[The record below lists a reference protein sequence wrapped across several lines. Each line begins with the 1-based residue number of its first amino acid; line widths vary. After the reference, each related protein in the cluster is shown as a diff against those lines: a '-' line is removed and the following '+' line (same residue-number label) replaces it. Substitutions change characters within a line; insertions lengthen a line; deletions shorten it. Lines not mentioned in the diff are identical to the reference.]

1 MSFINKPRIAKLNLP
16 TNELGLTRRDYDGA
30 MSTLCAGCGHDS
42 ITASIIEAIWG
53 LGIAPHQL
61 VKLSGIGCS
70 SKTTAYF
77 VGGAHGFN
85 GVHGRMPSIASGAV
99 AANRDLYYVGVSGDG
114 DTLSIGFGQLAHAI
128 RRNINMLYICENNGV
143 YGLTKGQ
150 FSAAADIGS
159 KTKKGDTNR
168 QPPIDPALTALSLGG
183 TFVARSF
190 SGDKQQLVPLIKAGL
205 KHPGFALID
214 VLSPCVTF
222 NDHEGSTKSYAY
234 VREHFEE
241 AVHADYIPPRTP
253 ITADYGEGE
262 VLPIELHDGSQIRLR
277 KVDSAY
283 DPTNRSQA
291 MEYLRTRQQAGEY
304 VTGMLYIDANSQDF
318 HALNEVCR
326 APLNQLAYERL
337 NPGSAALSKILS
349 RYR

>member
-1 MSFINKPRIAKLNLP
+1 MSYINKPKIAKLNLP
-16 TNELGLTRRDYDGA
+16 RNALGLTRRDYDGA

-42 ITASIIEAIWG
+42 ITAAIIEAIWE
-53 LGIAPHQL
+53 LSIAPHQL
-61 VKLSGIGCS
+61 AKLSGIGCS

-77 VGGAHGFN
+77 VSGAHGFN
-85 GVHGRMPSIASGAV
+85 SVHGRMPSVASGAA

-128 RRNINMLYICENNGV
+128 RRNVNMLYVCENNGV

-159 KTKKGDTNR
+159 KSKKGEANR
-168 QPPIDPALTALSLGG
+168 QPPIDPAITALSLGG

-222 NDHEGSTKSYAY
+222 NDHEGSTKSYSY

-241 AVHADYIPPRTP
+241 AVHTDYVAPRAAIIADY
-253 ITADYGEGE
+253 AAGE
-262 VLPIELHDGSQIRLR
+262 VLPIDLHDGSQIRLR
-277 KVDSAY
+277 KLEATY
-283 DPTNRSQA
+283 DPTSRGKA
-291 MEYLRTRQQAGEY
+291 MEYLRAKQKAGEY
-304 VTGMLYIDANSQDF
+304 VTGMLYIDPNSQDF
-318 HALNEVCR
+318 HAINETTR
-326 APLNQLAYERL
+326 TPLNQLPY
-337 NPGSAALSKILS
+337 AALRPSQQTLDKILNK
-349 RYR
+349 YR

>member
-1 MSFINKPRIAKLNLP
+1 MSFINKPKIAKLNLP
-16 TNELGLTRRDYDGA
+16 HNALGLTRRDYDGA

-42 ITASIIEAIWG
+42 ITAALIEAVWG
-53 LGIAPHQL
+53 LGIAPDQL

-99 AANRDLYYVGVSGDG
+99 AANRELHYVGVSGDG

-159 KTKKGDTNR
+159 KTKKGETNR
-168 QPPIDPALTALSLGG
+168 QPPIDPAITALSLGG

-190 SGDKQQLVPLIKAGL
+190 SGDKQQLVPLIQAGL
-205 KHPGFALID
+205 KHQGFALID

-222 NDHEGSTKSYAY
+222 NDHEGSTKSYSY

-241 AVHADYIPPRTP
+241 AVHADYVPPRAA
-253 ITADYGEGE
+253 ITADYAAGEM
-262 VLPIELHDGSQIRLR
+262 LPIELHDGSQIRLR
-277 KVDSAY
+277 KLAASY
-283 DPTNRSQA
+283 DPTDRGHA
-291 MEYLRTRQQAGEY
+291 MEYLRSKQQAGEY
-304 VTGMLYIDANSQDF
+304 VTGMLYIDPSSNDF
-318 HALNEVCR
+318 HAVNETCQT
-326 APLNQLAYERL
+326 PLNQLPYEKL
-337 NPGSAALSKILS
+337 TPGHQALDKILS